1 MKKILTYIII
11 IFLVGTLISPTIL
24 GLVKEKQK
32 IFKKIGSEPE
42 YFDLKN
48 QENYQQME
56 KICRFYNLQY
66 EKLLFDDESPLFFGG
81 LWDFTI
87 KGYITDDTNDDPI
100 KDAEILIIWIG
111 RHLSFD
117 RDTTTTDSTGYF
129 EINLENIFYGEI
141 IYFVRAEGY
150 YSYQDLPRILFNEGD
165 IWLNASL
172 SPGAP
177 PKNSI
182 VNGFVLNADNA
193 DPIEEAIVDI
203 NWVDNNGHG
212 DWLYVV
218 TDEYGF
224 FDAYVPAGEVMP
236 WVYADGY
243 YENYKQE
250 KEIGEGKA
258 LEFIIPLHARYP
270 DSAMICGYVTEEQT
284 GDPIE
289 KVSVELMSDNMDKG
303 HIDWNYTFTDPSG
316 YYEINVA
323 DSDFQIQAYSYL
335 HADDWSH
342 HDHIEVGEISWW
354 NTTLYKIPPQTAMV
368 CGYINDL
375 NSDDPIYRA
384 DIMLY
389 WDEGYHYRK
398 YTVTDDLGFYKIKSP
413 PGNISLRVGV
423 SDYYDFALDDYLI
436 NDNETLWLNISLEP
450 YPPTNS
456 VIEGFIKSNKSSP
469 VPIKGAYVIAHSFD
483 ENGDFNGGNHTKTDK
498 SGYYKMNVAAGD
510 VNLYL
515 DADGHYNMQTEKFP
529 IKDGETIKVNVL
541 LKPVKL
547 NINVEKPIRG
557 IYWNNKLLVP
567 FIFTIILGDIDIK
580 VNGSYELREVEFY
593 VDDEFKHAD
602 RFEPYDYS
610 WTEGGFGLHKIKLV
624 CNGIYETVVYRNI
637 NVLRLI

>member
-1 MKKILTYIII
+1 MKKTLTYIII

-48 QENYQQME
+48 QENYQRME

-212 DWLYVV
+212 DWLFVV

-323 DSDFQIQAYSYL
+323 DSDFQIQAYSYM
-335 HADDWSH
+335 HANDWSH
-342 HDHIEVGEISWW
+342 NDHIEKGEIYWW
-354 NTTLYKIPPQTAMV
+354 NTSLYKIPPQTSMV

-450 YPPTNS
+450 YPPANS

-498 SGYYKMNVAAGD
+498 SGYYKMDVAAGD

-515 DADGHYNMQTEKFP
+515 DADGHYNMQTEKFS
-529 IKDGETIKVNVL
+529 IKEGETLKVDVL